1 MGGYC
6 DTIIVDINEDG
17 SITVE
22 DNGRY
27 SGRIHKEGVSALRL

>member
-6 DTIIVDINEDG
+6 DTITVDINEDG

-27 SGRIHKEGVSALRL
+27 SGRNS